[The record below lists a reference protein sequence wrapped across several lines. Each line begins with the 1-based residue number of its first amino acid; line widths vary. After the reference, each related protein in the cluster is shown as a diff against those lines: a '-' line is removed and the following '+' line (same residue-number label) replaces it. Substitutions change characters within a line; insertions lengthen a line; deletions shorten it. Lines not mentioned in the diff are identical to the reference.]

1 MERQTPGK
9 VQNFM
14 KDPLKA
20 LAELKELVD
29 YYTLEKPDYAEAHH
43 EQMDMLSIHIAEMQE
58 VCQFAQDL
66 ATEVI
71 QERNKEA
78 EEKKRQMA
86 TEEKVTKAKS
96 SKPAKP
102 KNAPAQEPSEDKAI
116 DLDFLE

>member
-14 KDPLKA
+14 KDQLKA

-71 QERNKEA
+71 RERNKEVEAKKQQMAA
-78 EEKKRQMA
+78 EEKA
-86 TEEKVTKAKS
+86 AKAKA
-96 SKPAKP
+96 SKPVKQ
-102 KNAPAQEPSEDKAI
+102 KNAPEPEPSEDKTI
-116 DLDFLE
+116 DLDFLD

>member
-14 KDPLKA
+14 KDQLKA
-20 LAELKELVD
+20 LAELKDLVD
-29 YYTLEKPDYAEAHH
+29 YYTLEKPDYTEAHH

-71 QERNKEA
+71 RERNKEA
-78 EEKKRQMA
+78 EAKKQQMA
-86 TEEKVTKAKS
+86 TEEKAAKA
-96 SKPAKP
+96 SKPVKP

-116 DLDFLE
+116 DLDFLD